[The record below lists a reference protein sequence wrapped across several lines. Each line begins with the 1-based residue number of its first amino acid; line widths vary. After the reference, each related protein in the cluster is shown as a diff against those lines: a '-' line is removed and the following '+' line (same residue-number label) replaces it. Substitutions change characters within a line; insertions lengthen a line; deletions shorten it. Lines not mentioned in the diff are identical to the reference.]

1 MKKIATFADLSKKYI
16 KNSFIMNLPSKPDII
31 GVLAASLCMV
41 HCFFTP
47 LLLVVFSAFEWFHT
61 LSYVFLF
68 ISFVS
73 AFEATKHSENLK
85 ILAVIW
91 ISFVIFA
98 IAILFEDDFEFLH
111 ALSYIASLGL
121 IVGHILNI
129 RYCQKCK

>member
-1 MKKIATFADLSKKYI
+1 MIMPKKS
-16 KNSFIMNLPSKPDII
+16 DIV
-31 GVLAASLCMV
+31 GVLSASLCIV

-47 LLLVVFSAFEWFHT
+47 LLLLMFAAFEWFHAI
-61 LSYVFLF
+61 SYIFLF

-73 AFEATKHSENLK
+73 AFEATKYSENLK
-85 ILAVIW
+85 ILALIW
-91 ISFVIFA
+91 FSFIVFA

-111 ALSYIASLGL
+111 SLSYIASLGL